1 MAKDAETSKPKHL
14 DPTSEY
20 YLSSQ
25 ANSGNSLTKDTLKGD
40 NYVAWEQS
48 AILTLKSHNKLAF
61 IDGRITKPDPESE
74 DFLAWDIV
82 NSTLCSWIC
91 NSLDPPIHATVS
103 RLNEAKLIWDS
114 LKTRYSIPNRPRIYK
129 LWSDASMTTQ
139 GGASVITYYT
149 KLLGMWEELLTL
161 SPLESCG
168 CPKGTE
174 KMNRYQDIQT
184 YQFLMGLDD
193 KKSLTG
199 ASLVA
204 VTLPR
209 RLVFM
214 PKMGRLLHGLL
225 ALFQPLQGIQTVH
238 LQDGPGARF
247 VIGWVTHRRNVI
259 AALVLLRLASAAATQ
274 NNNPSLSQAQ
284 AAATSALP
292 GLTPEQMQRLITFL
306 ESSPS
311 GTNSLVG
318 KSLPPT
324 HTWLID
330 RGASHHM
337 MGKLNFFSS
346 ICDIPPSPVSLP
358 DGLQTNAIKAGSVS
372 LGDGITLRHM
382 LYVPNL
388 AVNLISVSCLATD
401 ANCFVAFSNDICV
414 LQDRTSKSSIG
425 LGKMHRGVFVFQPL
439 STATVASVSESESYE
454 LWHRRMGHPSS
465 QPLIHLPT
473 VSVVSPSLKT
483 ICDVCCRAK
492 HSRTVFPDSTSR
504 AMDIFGL
511 VHCDIWGPYRVSTIS
526 GTKYFLTIVDDYSRA
541 VWVYLMHDKG
551 QTGTLLQNFCNMVH
565 TQFGKLVKIIRS
577 DNGHEFD
584 SQPMTQFYNDHD
596 KFSPRSRRCVFLG
609 YPPGKKGWRVYDLET
624 NQVFF
629 SRDVKFEETVFPFT
643 TPLGPSPTP
652 ATTTFCPAWDCAEHP
667 TASPPVIGGDTPLV
681 TGGDPPPSPAATPS
695 LGLSGITAGPD
706 PEISSSASPPSS
718 PTAPSPTLGRGKRQK
733 KVPSVLKD
741 YLSTALRSYGFLQS
755 HADHTL
761 FTYRKGD
768 VFLSVLVYVDDLTLA
783 GNNST
788 AYSSF
793 KKYLN
798 NCFKLKDLGPLKYF
812 LGIEAA
818 RGPCGLF
825 LSQRK
830 YALDILSESG
840 LSASKPAAF
849 PMEQNHG
856 LALAGGPLLSD
867 PGPYRRLIGRPVYL
881 TITRPDICY
890 AVHVLSQFMQSP
902 RSQHWDAALQVLR
915 YLKAAPGQGL
925 FLPANS
931 PLQIYAFCDSDWAS
945 CPLTRRSVTGNFVSL
960 RNSPISWRTKK
971 QPTVSRSSAEAEYR
985 SMAVTTCELT
995 WLKSFLLSLGVHH
1008 DRPIRLFCDNQAALH
1023 IASNP
1028 VFHERTKHIE
1038 IDCHYVREQLL
1049 AANIS
1054 TAHVRTAHQV
1064 ADIFTKA
1071 LGRHQ
1076 FHYLCGKLGIRN
1088 LFAPT

>member
-1 MAKDAETSKPKHL
+1 MSQNAVG
-14 DPTSEY
+14 
-20 YLSSQ
+20 SSY
-25 ANSGNSLTKDTLKGD
+25 G
-40 NYVAWEQS
+40 
-48 AILTLKSHNKLAF
+48 
-61 IDGRITKPDPESE
+61 
-74 DFLAWDIV
+74 
-82 NSTLCSWIC
+82 
-91 NSLDPPIHATVS
+91 
-103 RLNEAKLIWDS
+103 
-114 LKTRYSIPNRPRIYK
+114 
-129 LWSDASMTTQ
+129 
-139 GGASVITYYT
+139 
-149 KLLGMWEELLTL
+149 
-161 SPLESCG
+161 
-168 CPKGTE
+168 
-174 KMNRYQDIQT
+174 
-184 YQFLMGLDD
+184 
-193 KKSLTG
+193 
-199 ASLVA
+199 
-204 VTLPR
+204 
-209 RLVFM
+209 
-214 PKMGRLLHGLL
+214 
-225 ALFQPLQGIQTVH
+225 PLQ
-238 LQDGPGARF
+238 
-247 VIGWVTHRRNVI
+247 
-259 AALVLLRLASAAATQ
+259 ASAAATQ

-292 GLTPEQMQRLITFL
+292 GLTLEQMQRLITFL
-306 ESSPS
+306 ESSSS
-311 GTNSLVG
+311 GTDSLVG

-330 RGASHHM
+330 SGASHHM
-337 MGKLNFFSS
+337 TGNLNFFSS
-346 ICDIPPSPVSLP
+346 IWDIPPSPVGLL
-358 DGLQTNAIKAGSVS
+358 DDLQTNAIKAGSVS
-372 LGDGITLRHM
+372 LADGITLHHV

-388 AVNLISVSCLATD
+388 AVNLIFVSCLATD

-414 LQDRTSKSSIG
+414 LQDRTSKSPIG

-439 STATVASVSESESYE
+439 FTATVVQPLSTATVAAISESESYE
-454 LWHRRMGHPSS
+454 LWHRRMWHPSN

-473 VSVVSPSLKT
+473 VSVVSASLKT
-483 ICDVCCRAK
+483 ICDVCCRTK
-492 HSRTVFPDSTSR
+492 HNRTVFPDSTSR

-526 GTKYFLTIVDDYSRA
+526 GAKYFLTIVDDYSRA

-551 QTGTLLQNFCNMVH
+551 QTGTLLRKFCNMVH

-584 SQPMTQFYNDHD
+584 SQPMTQFYNDPVFGCLCYAHTKFTD
-596 KFSPRSRRCVFLG
+596 KFAPRSRRCVFLG
-609 YPPGKKGWRVYDLET
+609 YPLGKKGWRVYDLET

-629 SRDVKFEETVFPFT
+629 FRDVKFEETVFPFT

-652 ATTTFCPAWDCAEHP
+652 ATTTFCPPWDCAEHP
-667 TASPPVIGGDTPLV
+667 MASPPVIGGDTAPV

-695 LGLSGITAGPD
+695 PGLSGITAGPD

-741 YLSTALRSYGFLQS
+741 YSPRNWFAKLSTALRSYGFLQS
-755 HADHTL
+755 HTDHTL

-768 VFLSVLVYVDDLTLA
+768 VFLSVLVYVDDLILV

-788 AYSSF
+788 ACSSF

-798 NCFKLKDLGPLKYF
+798 DCFKLKDLGPLKYF

-818 RGPCGLF
+818 RGPRGLF
-825 LSQRK
+825 LSQHK
-830 YALDILSESG
+830 YALDVLSESG
-840 LSASKPAAF
+840 LSVSKPAAF

-867 PGPYRRLIGRPVYL
+867 PGPYRRLIGRLVYL

-902 RSQHWDAALQVLR
+902 RSQHWDAALWVLR

-925 FLPANS
+925 FLPADS

-945 CPLTRRSVTGNFVSL
+945 CPLTRRFVTGYFVSL
-960 RNSPISWRTKK
+960 GNSPISWRTKK

-985 SMAVTTCELT
+985 SMVVTTCELT

-1008 DRPIRLFCDNQAALH
+1008 DRPMRLFFDNQAALH

-1028 VFHERTKHIE
+1028 VFHERTKYIK

-1049 AANIS
+1049 AGNIS
-1054 TAHVRTAHQV
+1054 TAHVRTV
-1064 ADIFTKA
+1064 
-1071 LGRHQ
+1071 
-1076 FHYLCGKLGIRN
+1076 
-1088 LFAPT
+1088 

>member
-82 NSTLCSWIC
+82 NSTLYRVYAMVMQEESHRGITGSRETTSAVGFHAQ
-91 NSLDPPIHATVS
+91 NGPPTARSSGLVSATTGDPDRTPTG
-103 RLNEAKLIWDS
+103 
-114 LKTRYSIPNRPRIYK
+114 RPWCTFCHRVGH
-129 LWSDASMTTQ
+129 TQ
-139 GGASVITYYT
+139 EKCYRC
-149 KLLGMWEELLTL
+149 LGIAPPGKGRGRGRG
-161 SPLESCG
+161 SPTMS
-168 CPKGTE
+168 
-174 KMNRYQDIQT
+174 Q
-184 YQFLMGLDD
+184 
-193 KKSLTG
+193 
-199 ASLVA
+199 
-204 VTLPR
+204 
-209 RLVFM
+209 
-214 PKMGRLLHGLL
+214 
-225 ALFQPLQGIQTVH
+225 
-238 LQDGPGARF
+238 
-247 VIGWVTHRRNVI
+247 
-259 AALVLLRLASAAATQ
+259 ASAAGTQ

-306 ESSPS
+306 ESSLS
-311 GTNSLVG
+311 GTDSLVG
-318 KSLPPT
+318 
-324 HTWLID
+324 
-330 RGASHHM
+330 
-337 MGKLNFFSS
+337 
-346 ICDIPPSPVSLP
+346 LP

-372 LGDGITLRHM
+372 LADGITLRHV

-388 AVNLISVSCLATD
+388 AVNLISISFLATD
-401 ANCFVAFSNDICV
+401 ANCFVAFPNDICV
-414 LQDRTSKSSIG
+414 LQDRTSKSPIG
-425 LGKMHRGVFVFQPL
+425 L
-439 STATVASVSESESYE
+439 
-454 LWHRRMGHPSS
+454 
-465 QPLIHLPT
+465 
-473 VSVVSPSLKT
+473 
-483 ICDVCCRAK
+483 
-492 HSRTVFPDSTSR
+492 
-504 AMDIFGL
+504 
-511 VHCDIWGPYRVSTIS
+511 
-526 GTKYFLTIVDDYSRA
+526 
-541 VWVYLMHDKG
+541 
-551 QTGTLLQNFCNMVH
+551 
-565 TQFGKLVKIIRS
+565 
-577 DNGHEFD
+577 
-584 SQPMTQFYNDHD
+584 D
-596 KFSPRSRRCVFLG
+596 KFAPRSRRCVFLG

-667 TASPPVIGGDTPLV
+667 MASPSVIGGDTPPV
-681 TGGDPPPSPAATPS
+681 TGGDPPPSPTATPS
-695 LGLSGITAGPD
+695 PGLSGITAGPD

-741 YLSTALRSYGFLQS
+741 YVCHTAQVLPPASSTPTNG
-755 HADHTL
+755 
-761 FTYRKGD
+761 
-768 VFLSVLVYVDDLTLA
+768 
-783 GNNST
+783 
-788 AYSSF
+788 YS
-793 KKYLN
+793 
-798 NCFKLKDLGPLKYF
+798 GPRPRASQVF

-818 RGPCGLF
+818 RGSRGLF

-867 PGPYRRLIGRPVYL
+867 PGPYRRLIGRLVYL

-902 RSQHWDAALQVLR
+902 HSQHWDAALWVLR

-925 FLPANS
+925 FLPADS
-931 PLQIYAFCDSDWAS
+931 PFQIYAFCDSDWAS
-945 CPLTRRSVTGNFVSL
+945 CPLTRCSVTRYFVSL
-960 RNSPISWRTKK
+960 GNSPISWRTKK

-1008 DRPIRLFCDNQAALH
+1008 DRPMRLFCDNQAALH

-1028 VFHERTKHIE
+1028 IFHERTKHIE

-1049 AANIS
+1049 AGNIS
-1054 TAHVRTAHQV
+1054 TAHVCTAQQV

>member
-1 MAKDAETSKPKHL
+1 MSQNAV
-14 DPTSEY
+14 
-20 YLSSQ
+20 SSS
-25 ANSGNSLTKDTLKGD
+25 SG
-40 NYVAWEQS
+40 
-48 AILTLKSHNKLAF
+48 
-61 IDGRITKPDPESE
+61 
-74 DFLAWDIV
+74 
-82 NSTLCSWIC
+82 
-91 NSLDPPIHATVS
+91 
-103 RLNEAKLIWDS
+103 
-114 LKTRYSIPNRPRIYK
+114 
-129 LWSDASMTTQ
+129 
-139 GGASVITYYT
+139 
-149 KLLGMWEELLTL
+149 
-161 SPLESCG
+161 
-168 CPKGTE
+168 
-174 KMNRYQDIQT
+174 
-184 YQFLMGLDD
+184 
-193 KKSLTG
+193 
-199 ASLVA
+199 
-204 VTLPR
+204 
-209 RLVFM
+209 
-214 PKMGRLLHGLL
+214 
-225 ALFQPLQGIQTVH
+225 PLQ
-238 LQDGPGARF
+238 
-247 VIGWVTHRRNVI
+247 
-259 AALVLLRLASAAATQ
+259 ASAAATQ

-292 GLTPEQMQRLITFL
+292 GLTAEQMQRLITFL

-311 GTNSLVG
+311 STDSLVG

-330 RGASHHM
+330 SGASHHM
-337 MGKLNFFSS
+337 MGNLNFFSS
-346 ICDIPPSPVSLP
+346 IWDIPPSPVGLP
-358 DGLQTNAIKAGSVS
+358 DGLQTNAIKAGGVS
-372 LGDGITLRHM
+372 LADDITLRHV

-388 AVNLISVSCLATD
+388 A
-401 ANCFVAFSNDICV
+401 
-414 LQDRTSKSSIG
+414 DRTLKSPIG
-425 LGKMHRGVFVFQPL
+425 LGKIHREVFVFQPL
-439 STATVASVSESESYE
+439 STAIVAAVFESESYE

-526 GTKYFLTIVDDYSRA
+526 GAKYILTIVDDYSRV

-584 SQPMTQFYNDHD
+584 SQPMTQFYNDH
-596 KFSPRSRRCVFLG
+596 
-609 YPPGKKGWRVYDLET
+609 
-624 NQVFF
+624 
-629 SRDVKFEETVFPFT
+629 
-643 TPLGPSPTP
+643 
-652 ATTTFCPAWDCAEHP
+652 
-667 TASPPVIGGDTPLV
+667 
-681 TGGDPPPSPAATPS
+681 
-695 LGLSGITAGPD
+695 GITAGPD

-733 KVPSVLKD
+733 KALSVLKD
-741 YLSTALRSYGFLQS
+741 YSPRNWFAKLSTALRSYGFLQS

-768 VFLSVLVYVDDLTLA
+768 VFLSVLVYVDDLILA

-788 AYSSF
+788 ANSSF

-798 NCFKLKDLGPLKYF
+798 DCFKLNDLGPLKYF

-818 RGPCGLF
+818 RGQRGLF
-825 LSQRK
+825 LSQHK

-856 LALAGGPLLSD
+856 LTLAGGPLLSD
-867 PGPYRRLIGRPVYL
+867 PGPYRRLIGRLVYL
-881 TITRPDICY
+881 TIIRPDICY
-890 AVHVLSQFMQSP
+890 AVHVFVPVHAVSSFPTLGRRTSGFT
-902 RSQHWDAALQVLR
+902 
-915 YLKAAPGQGL
+915 
-925 FLPANS
+925 
-931 PLQIYAFCDSDWAS
+931 IYAFCDSDWAS
-945 CPLTRRSVTGNFVSL
+945 CPLTQRSVTGYFVSME
-960 RNSPISWRTKK
+960 NSPISWRTKK
-971 QPTVSRSSAEAEYR
+971 QLTVSRSSAEAEYR

-1008 DRPIRLFCDNQAALH
+1008 DRPMRLFCDNQAVLH

-1049 AANIS
+1049 TGNIS
-1054 TAHVRTAHQV
+1054 TAHVRTAQQV

-1088 LFAPT
+1088 LLALT

>member
-1 MAKDAETSKPKHL
+1 MAKDAETFKPKHL
-14 DPTSEY
+14 NPTSEY

-25 ANSGNSLTKDTLKGD
+25 ANSATTGD
-40 NYVAWEQS
+40 PDR
-48 AILTLKSHNKLAF
+48 TPT
-61 IDGRITKPDPESE
+61 GRPWCT
-74 DFLAWDIV
+74 FCHRV
-82 NSTLCSWIC
+82 G
-91 NSLDPPIHATVS
+91 H
-103 RLNEAKLIWDS
+103 
-114 LKTRYSIPNRPRIYK
+114 
-129 LWSDASMTTQ
+129 TQ
-139 GGASVITYYT
+139 
-149 KLLGMWEELLTL
+149 
-161 SPLESCG
+161 
-168 CPKGTE
+168 E
-174 KMNRYQDIQT
+174 KCY
-184 YQFLMGLDD
+184 
-193 KKSLTG
+193 
-199 ASLVA
+199 
-204 VTLPR
+204 R
-209 RLVFM
+209 RLGIAL
-214 PKMGRLLHGLL
+214 PSKGRGRGRGSP
-225 ALFQPLQGIQTVH
+225 AMSQNAVGSSSGPLQ
-238 LQDGPGARF
+238 
-247 VIGWVTHRRNVI
+247 
-259 AALVLLRLASAAATQ
+259 ASAAATQ

-311 GTNSLVG
+311 GTDSLVG

-330 RGASHHM
+330 SGASHHM
-337 MGKLNFFSS
+337 TGNLNFFSS
-346 ICDIPPSPVSLP
+346 IWDIPPSPVGLP

-372 LGDGITLRHM
+372 LADDITLRHV

-388 AVNLISVSCLATD
+388 AVNLIYVSCLATD

-414 LQDRTSKSSIG
+414 LQDRTSKSLIG
-425 LGKMHRGVFVFQPL
+425 LGKMHRGMFVFQPL
-439 STATVASVSESESYE
+439 STATVVQPLSTATVVQPLSTATVAAVSESESYE

-526 GTKYFLTIVDDYSRA
+526 SAKYFLTIVDDYSRA

-551 QTGTLLQNFCNMVH
+551 QTGTLLRNFCNMVH

-584 SQPMTQFYNDHD
+584 SQPMTQFYNDHGILHQTSMVDTPKQNGRVERKHSHILEVARALRFQANLLIEFWGECVLTAAHLINRTPSTILKHKTPHELLFRKVPSYSHLRVFGCLCYAHTKFAD
-596 KFSPRSRRCVFLG
+596 KFAPRSRRCVFLG

-667 TASPPVIGGDTPLV
+667 MASPSVIGGDTPPV

-695 LGLSGITAGPD
+695 PGMSGITAGPD
-706 PEISSSASPPSS
+706 PEISFLAFPPSS

-733 KVPSVLKD
+733 KVPSILKD
-741 YLSTALRSYGFLQS
+741 YSPRNWFAKLSTALRFYGFLQS

-761 FTYRKGD
+761 FTYRKGNI
-768 VFLSVLVYVDDLTLA
+768 FLSVLVYVDDLILT

-788 AYSSF
+788 ACSSF

-798 NCFKLKDLGPLKYF
+798 DCFKLKDLRPLKYF

-818 RGPCGLF
+818 RGPRGLF

-849 PMEQNHG
+849 PMEQNHD
-856 LALAGGPLLSD
+856 LAFAGSPLLSD
-867 PGPYRRLIGRPVYL
+867 PGPYRRLIGRLVYL

-902 RSQHWDAALQVLR
+902 RSQHWDAALRVLR

-925 FLPANS
+925 FLPADS
-931 PLQIYAFCDSDWAS
+931 PLRIYAFCDSNWAS
-945 CPLTRRSVTGNFVSL
+945 CPLTQRSVTGYFVSL
-960 RNSPISWRTKK
+960 GNSPISWRTKK
-971 QPTVSRSSAEAEYR
+971 QPTVSRSSAEVEYR
-985 SMAVTTCELT
+985 SMAVTTCKLT

-1008 DRPIRLFCDNQAALH
+1008 DRPMRLFCDNQAALH

-1049 AANIS
+1049 AGNIS
-1054 TAHVRTAHQV
+1054 TAHVRIAQQV